1 MTFSSED
8 RYDKWILAR
17 PVQGYRSEVFCLFV
31 RGKNNNKETVSGDCL
46 GNNEEART
54 KWERNLSFNKRFQK
68 ENPLPPHGSTSL
80 TCISPLSPSSKATS
94 YKINGQSF
102 LPWFSIESLI
112 CNTPKCAS
120 YSTVWRKLTA
130 PLLWQE
136 CRLVVKERAIHF
148 PLWQEADPNGS
159 RNHVCPCCY
168 EHLGH

>member
-1 MTFSSED
+1 MTNESWHVLYKVIDQKCSACLWGERITTKKPF
-8 RYDKWILAR
+8 
-17 PVQGYRSEVFCLFV
+17 PVIVWEIMRKPGPN
-31 RGKNNNKETVSGDCL
+31 GKETLVLIKG
-46 GNNEEART
+46 
-54 KWERNLSFNKRFQK
+54 FKRK
-68 ENPLPPHGSTSL
+68 IPPPNGSISL
-80 TCISPLSPSSKATS
+80 TCIRPLSPSSKATS

-120 YSTVWRKLTA
+120 YSTVWRKLMA

-136 CRLVVKERAIHF
+136 CRLVVKERAIRF